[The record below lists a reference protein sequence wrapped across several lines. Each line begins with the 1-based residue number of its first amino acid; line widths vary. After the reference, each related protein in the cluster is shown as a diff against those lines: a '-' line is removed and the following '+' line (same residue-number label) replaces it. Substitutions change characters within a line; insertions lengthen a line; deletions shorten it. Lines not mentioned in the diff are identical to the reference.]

1 MLARLTLPSEKPHKR
16 KSMKKLQYD
25 ELSSQLA
32 DWAGVCSCSEIH
44 GLISGLASVGLAADY
59 QLVETVL
66 LRHLEEQSCSALAA
80 DALKEIQESILEQ
93 LDDNAFSFEALIP
106 DDGEE
111 LYLRVQALSEWCQ
124 GFLVGF
130 GTGVKAEQKNFS
142 QETQEVLRDLV
153 EISSVDAD
161 RNHVPE
167 EEDEVALTELEEYV
181 RTAVMMLY
189 SEFVLNETEKTAQE
203 ASEETFH

>member
-1 MLARLTLPSEKPHKR
+1 MLARLTLPPEKPYKR

-25 ELSSQLA
+25 ELSSHLA
-32 DWAGVCSCSEIH
+32 DWAGICSCSEIH
-44 GLISGLASVGLAADY
+44 GLISGLASVGLASDY
-59 QLVETVL
+59 HVVETVL
-66 LRHLEEQSCSALAA
+66 LRHLEEQSCPALAA
-80 DALKEIQESILEQ
+80 DALKEMQETILEQ
-93 LDDNAFSFEALIP
+93 LDDHAFSFEALIP
-106 DDGEE
+106 EDSEE
-111 LYLRVQALSEWCQ
+111 LYVRVQALSEWCQ

-161 RNHVPE
+161 RNHIPE

-189 SEFVLNETEKTAQE
+189 SEFVLNESQTTAKE